1 MATDEYQYSPL
12 SGPRQIRLLELHPGA
27 SPEDPQL
34 SVELVTVTLDAAPP
48 FIALS
53 YAWGDPS
60 PQAEIRCCGLA
71 ARTGLSLCSA
81 LRQLRELRES
91 RQCRQLRPA
100 VAEAKLLIWADALR
114 INQGDTAERKAQVL
128 MMGDI
133 YARATSTLIWLGEE
147 DDNVARGMKW
157 LQHFLNV
164 WEVYYP
170 KGTRDVIPIIFG
182 RVGAKTSPEA
192 EKALESA
199 FDKRWEEAHQSI
211 WMLLRR
217 PWFTRKWVIQ
227 EVVKSAERGMA
238 VLCGSKTLEWR
249 AVQAWLWFVATSP
262 QTLGLFLSS
271 YPWRVKTSSASSS
284 DVYADF
290 NQAKMLALMRDNEAP
305 LMLLLARTLH
315 FRCADPR
322 DHIIALLGISTDG
335 LLHLVN
341 YDIPAEELYYRLALA
356 CLNNSQD
363 LRILWSL
370 VSIVQ
375 VHQRGSKSWF
385 PNIGEL
391 PAMPGL
397 AIQTLEVSQTM
408 DTVSDACRRKKLD
421 ASMSGHQL
429 HIKGRIV
436 DRLEQLGMD
445 MSTSSEF
452 GSFVE
457 TLDTSVPKTV
467 RGRWNCW
474 LDECWAIAEMAN
486 LDEDSYI
493 SALLAEDVMK
503 THMPE
508 TIAVARKDFP
518 VYRRAAKELSF
529 PGDNA
534 SSPEPIASLVAT
546 EFLGRLDTL
555 IFKMLYRRFGRT
567 LHGAVGWV
575 PRAAEDGDLICVFD
589 GMELAYAVRPK
600 KDTPGVYA
608 LVGECLISGLVAR
621 EAMDTDGVQSMII
634 NLE

>member
-1 MATDEYQYSPL
+1 MATNEYQYSPL
-12 SGPRQIRLLELHPGA
+12 SEPRQIRLPKLHPGA
-27 SPEDPQL
+27 SPEDPRL
-34 SVELVTVTLDAAPP
+34 SVDLVTVTIDAAPS

-71 ARTGLSLCSA
+71 ARIGLSLCSA
-81 LRQLRELRES
+81 LRQLR
-91 RQCRQLRPA
+91 PA
-100 VAEAKLLIWADALR
+100 VTKAKLLIWADALC
-114 INQGDTAERKAQVL
+114 INQGDTAERNAQVR

-133 YARATSTLIWLGEE
+133 YARAGNTFIWLGEE
-147 DDNVARGMKW
+147 DDNVARGMEC
-157 LQHFLNV
+157 LQRFLNV
-164 WEVYYP
+164 WEGYYP
-170 KGTRDVIPIIFG
+170 RGTTDVIPIIFG

-192 EKALESA
+192 EKALQSA
-199 FDKRWEEAHQSI
+199 FGERWEEAYQSI

-227 EVVKSAERGMA
+227 EVAKSTEHEMA
-238 VLCGSKTLEWR
+238 LLSGSKALEWR

-271 YPWRVKTSSASSS
+271 CPWRVKTSSASGS

-290 NQAKMLALMRDNEAP
+290 NQAKMLALMRDNQAP
-305 LMLLLARTLH
+305 LMLLLAKTLH
-315 FRCADPR
+315 FRCTDPR

-335 LLHLVN
+335 PSHENLID
-341 YDIPAEELYYRLALA
+341 YDIPSEELYHRLVLA
-356 CLNNSQD
+356 CMNNPQD
-363 LRILWSL
+363 LRILWTFL
-370 VSIVQ
+370 SIVP
-375 VHQRGSKSWF
+375 VDRRGSKSWM

-397 AIQTLEVSQTM
+397 AMQTLEVSQTM
-408 DTVSDACRRKKLD
+408 DMVSDACRSKELVT
-421 ASMSGHQL
+421 SMSGNQL
-429 HIKGRIV
+429 QIKGRIV

-445 MSTSSEF
+445 MSNSPEF
-452 GSFVE
+452 GSSIQ
-457 TLDTSVPKTV
+457 TLDTSVPKLV
-467 RGRWNCW
+467 WGRWKCW

-486 LDEDSYI
+486 LDEDGYI

-508 TIAVARKDFP
+508 TIAEARKDFP
-518 VYRRAAKELSF
+518 VYRWAAKEHSF
-529 PGDNA
+529 AVDDA
-534 SSPEPIASLVAT
+534 CSPESIASLVAT
-546 EFLGRLDTL
+546 ESLGRLDAL

-567 LHGAVGWV
+567 LQGAVGWV

-589 GMELAYAVRPK
+589 GMELPYAVRPK
-600 KDTPGVYA
+600 KDTSGVYA

-621 EAMDTDGVQSMII
+621 EAMDTDGVHSMII